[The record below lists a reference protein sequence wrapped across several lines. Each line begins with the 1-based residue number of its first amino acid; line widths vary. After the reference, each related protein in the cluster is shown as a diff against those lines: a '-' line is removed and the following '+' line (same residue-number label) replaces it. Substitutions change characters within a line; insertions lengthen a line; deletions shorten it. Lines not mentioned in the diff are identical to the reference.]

1 MSRGPSR
8 MWTKILRAVYPD
20 RATDNRSHPC
30 QEIAHWMD
38 HKTKLQIG
46 NDVYHVTAILG
57 KGVYA
62 VTYHVTKDG
71 RSFTLKEI
79 QLTNK
84 NQIISSILEFQA
96 FEKIR
101 TLCNTDKKNFVLRVP
116 CPVRMACVGS
126 SSILFLLTYIP
137 GKRLS
142 DMQFKRATWRNI
154 QMLLARLA
162 DSVRQ
167 LHSIGI
173 AHLDIKSDNF
183 VLSSTTEPYLIDFG
197 LSCITDSTDDK
208 IIDIS
213 ECSLHAHDPSPY
225 LDPTFF
231 TEKGVDTKELKQVD
245 IYALGHIFTVV
256 LNKYLHH
263 KNKKLVELKAPF
275 NLIKAMQSKNIK
287 SRPSAQEVARI
298 IRRWPSDMTH

>member
-101 TLCNTDKKNFVLRVP
+101 TLCNTDKKNFVLRN
-116 CPVRMACVGS
+116 M
-126 SSILFLLTYIP
+126 
-137 GKRLS
+137 
-142 DMQFKRATWRNI
+142 
-154 QMLLARLA
+154 
-162 DSVRQ
+162 
-167 LHSIGI
+167 
-173 AHLDIKSDNF
+173 
-183 VLSSTTEPYLIDFG
+183 
-197 LSCITDSTDDK
+197 
-208 IIDIS
+208 
-213 ECSLHAHDPSPY
+213 
-225 LDPTFF
+225 
-231 TEKGVDTKELKQVD
+231 EK
-245 IYALGHIFTVV
+245 YP
-256 LNKYLHH
+256 N
-263 KNKKLVELKAPF
+263 
-275 NLIKAMQSKNIK
+275 
-287 SRPSAQEVARI
+287 VARQT
-298 IRRWPSDMTH
+298 R